1 MQQSKRR
8 TAAASRAMKAGARG
22 LVVAGSKPGRT
33 LSDDI
38 ALPCPSARASP
49 GSILLARLLARF
61 SMRVRAVRI
70 VREFTEAHGQHSE

>member
-8 TAAASRAMKAGARG
+8 TAAASCAMKAGARG

-49 GSILLARLLARF
+49 GSILLARF
-61 SMRVRAVRI
+61 SMRVSTVRI

>member
-8 TAAASRAMKAGARG
+8 TAAASWAMKAGARG
-22 LVVAGSKPGRT
+22 LVVAGSKPGRK

-38 ALPCPSARASP
+38 ALPCPSLGPAQDP
-49 GSILLARLLARF
+49 GVLARF
-61 SMRVRAVRI
+61 SMRVSTVRI

>member
-8 TAAASRAMKAGARG
+8 TAASCAMKAGARG

-38 ALPCPSARASP
+38 ALPYPSARASP
-49 GSILLARLLARF
+49 GSILLARF